1 MAFRTLFLAL
11 ITLLLGIGSAQAQN
25 AQIGPNA
32 AVAASDTV
40 ETEIIV
46 EPILPD
52 FSATELQELVGP
64 IALYPDSLLAI
75 ILPASAYPLQIVQAA
90 RFLDNL
96 EQDNTLQPDESWD
109 ESVIA
114 LLNYPEVIR
123 LMDADIDW
131 TWQLGEAVIAQE
143 ADVLNAIADF
153 RTLAYDAG
161 NLETDE
167 IQVVERANEV
177 ITITQVDEKV
187 VYVPYYEPREVI
199 IYQTRP
205 VYYYYPRRYPVYYY
219 PYDYGYSF
227 FSGYFWGVT
236 TAFSLGWHDHHIHV
250 YHPSYYRHPYYGRYY
265 DTRYHYRR
273 PTINVF
279 NNYYVDNSRLQVRNR
294 ARDGSYWRPQR
305 NYGSRPGYDRERRV
319 ARTYGGGR
327 DFSNSVR
334 NIRRADYWDGRQSLA
349 NSVSDNRRRTAT
361 PGNEPRGAR
370 STADVPD
377 RVRGNS
383 ATVGNGNRRSTLN
396 GGNALRNSA
405 ALSRSTD
412 NGNRSVRRSAID
424 SNRSTS
430 GSRAV
435 SSANGEERRIR
446 STRDNSDNSDNRDN
460 SNNSDNR
467 VARGRTTD
475 ATTSRANALA
485 PNSRSAAS
493 LQQSLS
499 NVVIPSRNTSNR
511 ASNSTTLN
519 RETRTN
525 RDSSAALTNRSVRAP
540 EQSNRAAI
548 SRENIQPRNTARLNT
563 ERRSSNALRSSQEA
577 RRAISNTPRLRSDSS
592 SNVRAAPSYNPSRQ
606 ISQPSARR
614 SASAPERRAAPSRS
628 SRQSFD
634 GSSNRPRASS
644 PSRST
649 RSAAPSRSARSA
661 PSRGA
666 SAASR
671 GSSDR
676 RRPG

>member
-1 MAFRTLFLAL
+1 MPEHAIKTEGYMVSLTPFLAI
-11 ITLLLGIGSAQAQN
+11 ITLLLGIGSAQAQD
-25 AQIGPNA
+25 AQIDPNA

-52 FSATELQELVGP
+52 FSAAELQELVGP
-64 IALYPDSLLAI
+64 IALYPDSLVAI

-123 LMDADIDW
+123 LMDANIDW

-143 ADVLNAIADF
+143 ADVLIAIADF

-167 IQVVERANEV
+167 IQVVERENEV

-227 FSGYFWGVT
+227 SSGYFWGVT

-265 DTRYHYRR
+265 DTRYRYRR
-273 PTINVF
+273 PSINVF
-279 NNYYVDNSRLQVRNR
+279 NNYYVDNSRHR

-334 NIRRADYWDGRQSLA
+334 NIRRVDGWDGRQSLA
-349 NSVSDNRRRTAT
+349 NSLSDNRRRTAAS
-361 PGNEPRGAR
+361 GSEIRGAR
-370 STADVPD
+370 SNANAPS
-377 RVRGNS
+377 RARGNS
-383 ATVGNGNRRSTLN
+383 AAAGNGNRRSTLN
-396 GGNALRNSA
+396 GGNALRNSS

-412 NGNRSVRRSAID
+412 NGNRSVRRSAVD

-430 GSRAV
+430 GSRAA
-435 SSANGEERRIR
+435 SSANGIERRVR
-446 STRDNSDNSDNRDN
+446 STRDNSV
-460 SNNSDNR
+460 NR
-467 VARGRTTD
+467 VARERTTND
-475 ATTSRANALA
+475 TTSRANPLGL
-485 PNSRSAAS
+485 NSRSTAS
-493 LQQSLS
+493 RQQSRS
-499 NVVIPSRNTSNR
+499 NVVIPSTNSNRRASTSTTSNR
-511 ASNSTTLN
+511 A
-519 RETRTN
+519 TRTT
-525 RDSSAALTNRSVRAP
+525 RDSSTALTNRNVRALR
-540 EQSNRAAI
+540 QSNPAAS
-548 SRENIQPRNTARLNT
+548 SRTRSQPRNSARLNT
-563 ERRSSNALRSSQEA
+563 ERRSSSALRSSQET
-577 RRAISNTPRLRSDSS
+577 RRATSNTPGVRSGSS
-592 SNVRAAPSYNPSRQ
+592 SNVRAAPSRNRSSQ
-606 ISQPSARR
+606 IGQPSARR
-614 SASAPERRAAPSRS
+614 SAPAPERRAAPSRS
-628 SRQSFD
+628 SRQSFG
-634 GSSNRPRASS
+634 GSSNRSRAAS

-649 RSAAPSRSARSA
+649 RSAAPSRSARSQ
-661 PSRGA
+661 PSRGN
-666 SAASR
+666 
-671 GSSDR
+671 
-676 RRPG
+676 